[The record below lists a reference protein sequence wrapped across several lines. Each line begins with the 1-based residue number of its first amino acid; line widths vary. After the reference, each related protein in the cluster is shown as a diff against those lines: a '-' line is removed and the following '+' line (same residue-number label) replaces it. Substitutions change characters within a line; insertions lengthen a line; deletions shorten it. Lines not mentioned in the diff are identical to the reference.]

1 MQSVLLHY
9 CAKNFSPFSFQSIIS
24 TQHISNRSGS
34 GKSAR
39 LFLSLSTLY
48 FSIIKIVLA
57 PIFTLIKIKRY
68 IKEQIY
74 VFFKPFTRFSY
85 FVMYSNLSSLSLSLS
100 QITGS
105 FMAFNNNFDTL
116 SYISESNDSYR
127 YLLQSTRKI
136 DIIVSPL
143 KVDKI
148 SFLLQFSVPSPKSF
162 RNTDSLIIA

>member
-1 MQSVLLHY
+1 MRKKFLSFFPFNLLYQLNTYRIDQEVVNQHVCFCLLVHCTSVLL
-9 CAKNFSPFSFQSIIS
+9 
-24 TQHISNRSGS
+24 
-34 GKSAR
+34 KSS
-39 LFLSLSTLY
+39 SLQYL
-48 FSIIKIVLA
+48 
-57 PIFTLIKIKRY
+57 TLIKIKRY
-68 IKEQIY
+68 IKELIY

-100 QITGS
+100 HILREVLWLLIIILIQ
-105 FMAFNNNFDTL
+105 M

-143 KVDKI
+143 KVDRI

>member
-1 MQSVLLHY
+1 MFLNH
-9 CAKNFSPFSFQSIIS
+9 SPDFH
-24 TQHISNRSGS
+24 T
-34 GKSAR
+34 
-39 LFLSLSTLY
+39 SLCT
-48 FSIIKIVLA
+48 
-57 PIFTLIKIKRY
+57 
-68 IKEQIY
+68 QIY
-74 VFFKPFTRFSY
+74 PQ
-85 FVMYSNLSSLSLSLS
+85 M
-100 QITGS
+100 
-105 FMAFNNNFDTL
+105 

>member
-1 MQSVLLHY
+1 MCFLNH
-9 CAKNFSPFSFQSIIS
+9 SPDFHTSLC
-24 TQHISNRSGS
+24 TQIYP
-34 GKSAR
+34 
-39 LFLSLSTLY
+39 LFLSLSH
-48 FSIIKIVLA
+48 
-57 PIFTLIKIKRY
+57 
-68 IKEQIY
+68 
-74 VFFKPFTRFSY
+74 
-85 FVMYSNLSSLSLSLS
+85 
-100 QITGS
+100 ITGS

>member
-1 MQSVLLHY
+1 M
-9 CAKNFSPFSFQSIIS
+9 
-24 TQHISNRSGS
+24 
-34 GKSAR
+34 
-39 LFLSLSTLY
+39 SLSTLY

-57 PIFTLIKIKRY
+57 PIFTLIKITRY
-68 IKEQIY
+68 IKELIY

-100 QITGS
+100 HILREVLWLLIIILIQ
-105 FMAFNNNFDTL
+105 M

-143 KVDKI
+143 KVDRI

>member
-9 CAKNFSPFSFQSIIS
+9 CAKISLLFSFQSIIS

-68 IKEQIY
+68 IKELIY

-100 QITGS
+100 RKLREVLWLLIIILIQ
-105 FMAFNNNFDTL
+105 M

-148 SFLLQFSVPSPKSF
+148 SFLLQFSVPSPKHF
-162 RNTDSLIIA
+162 ETLIV